1 MTALKLYQIMA
12 TGQQEKG
19 LLGSLIDRVSQEPMK
34 II

>member
-1 MTALKLYQIMA
+1 MA

-19 LLGSLIDRVSQEPMK
+19 LHGSLIDRVSEVPLK